1 MHDYELLGGGT
12 MPAIGLGTWKM
23 DDETAEQAVTSAVQA
38 GYRMIDTAAAYENEA
53 AVGAGL
59 RAATVP
65 REDVFITTKLRARD
79 VNYESAKK
87 CYSDSLDQL
96 GLERVD
102 LYLIH
107 WPKSDKRND
116 AWRAL
121 VELRQAGDIGHIGVS
136 NYTVKHLEELQANSD
151 QLPEVNQI
159 ELHPYIY
166 EEQRAIVEYCQQ
178 RGIVVQAYS
187 PIGSGNELLQDS
199 LVGGIAGVYH
209 KTPAQLLLRWAI
221 QHGTVPL
228 PKSSNQQRQI
238 ENIDVF
244 DFEITDEHMKAL
256 NGLSKGQ
263 RVTPDPHDID

>member
-1 MHDYELLGGGT
+1 MQDYELLDGGT

-23 DDETAEQAVTSAVQA
+23 DDETAETAVIAAIQN
-38 GYRMIDTAAAYENEA
+38 GYRMIDTAARYGNEQ
-53 AVGAGL
+53 AVGAGV
-59 RAATVP
+59 RATRVP
-65 REDVFITTKLRARD
+65 RDELFITTKLWVED
-79 VNYESAKK
+79 TGYESALAA
-87 CYSDSLDQL
+87 YDESLDRL

-107 WPKSDKRND
+107 WTSSAERKE

-121 VELRQAGDIGHIGVS
+121 VDLREQGKVAHIGVS

-187 PIGSGNELLQDS
+187 PLGSGSALLEDS
-199 LVGGIAGVYH
+199 LVGSIAGVYH

-221 QHGTVPL
+221 QHGAVPL